1 MSRVISTPATPRG
14 LYAASRAEAA
24 QTASQVPTIAPA
36 TIETYKGENMVRK
49 TPLILSLALVALA
62 ASCSNTPAPTPVVDT
77 RAIDVQAVK
86 DVEAAWLKDTSA
98 KDADKFA
105 SYFAEDGYGLY
116 PGGPAVT
123 GRAAIKEMIAKFFA
137 DPNGAWTAQDTRV
150 VASKGGD
157 MVYAQGTYSMT
168 MTNPKTKKPITDK
181 GKYLT
186 IFAKQAD
193 GSWKVA
199 ADTFNSDSPM

>member
-1 MSRVISTPATPRG
+1 MLRNTSLV
-14 LYAASRAEAA
+14 
-24 QTASQVPTIAPA
+24 VC
-36 TIETYKGENMVRK
+36 
-49 TPLILSLALVALA
+49 LALAAVA
-62 ASCSNTPAPTPVVDT
+62 ASCSSTPAPTPVIDS
-77 RAIDVQAVK
+77 RAVDVQAVK
-86 DVEAAWLKDTSA
+86 DVEAAWLKDMAA

-105 SYFAEDGYGLY
+105 SYFAEDGSGLY
-116 PGGPAVT
+116 PGAPVVNGK
-123 GRAAIKEMIAKFFA
+123 AAIKEMIAKFLA
-137 DPNGAWTAQDTRV
+137 DPNASWTAQDTRV

-168 MTNPKTKKPITDK
+168 MTNPKTKKPMTDK

-186 IFAKQAD
+186 VFTKQAD